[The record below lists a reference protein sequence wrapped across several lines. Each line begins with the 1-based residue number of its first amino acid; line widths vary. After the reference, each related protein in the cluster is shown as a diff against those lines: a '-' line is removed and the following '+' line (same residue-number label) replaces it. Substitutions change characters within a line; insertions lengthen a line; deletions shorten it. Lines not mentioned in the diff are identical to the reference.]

1 MLISQEEKNK
11 ILDGK
16 SDDED
21 SGDKND
27 DEKGSDNHH
36 YKIYNLIPDRT
47 DCISKLG

>member
-27 DEKGSDNHH
+27 DEKAVITITTK
-36 YKIYNLIPDRT
+36 YIT
-47 DCISKLG
+47 